1 MKLVL
6 GKRERVLVKTR
17 AHRRALRGPFFGFLV
32 LLAGGCYLGGWLL
45 RTDLDPWADEAR
57 PLFLALLLSVF
68 SVLLFIWCLR
78 PWLRWANS
86 YTFLTTERI
95 VTKRGRSLGRQQS
108 IGLYA
113 IHDIVAG
120 VRANAP
126 EKAPGTLAVV
136 MAEQRFNIPH
146 VPAVA
151 LMRGYC
157 IGAITALPHFPRL
170 DGVNMEE
177 GGADPSMDPM
187 HEARH
192 QQPPE
197 QSEWTEHE

>member
-17 AHRRALRGPFFGFLV
+17 AHRRVLRGPLCGFLL

-45 RTDLDPWADEAR
+45 RTDLAPWAHEAR
-57 PLFLALLLSVF
+57 PLLLALLLSVF
-68 SVLLFIWCLR
+68 SVLLVIWCLR

-86 YTFLTTERI
+86 YIFLTTERI
-95 VTKRGRSLGRQQS
+95 VTKRGRGRGGQHS

-113 IHDIVAG
+113 IHDIVAV

-177 GGADPSMDPM
+177 GGAGPSVDP
-187 HEARH
+187 RH
-192 QQPPE
+192 QARPQQHPE
-197 QSEWTEHE
+197 QPEWTEHE